1 MRRTI
6 VGALLACSL
15 VLPGAAGAQDW
26 PARPIT
32 MVVPFAA
39 GGPIDVVARIITPR
53 MSELLGQQLVV
64 DNIPG
69 AGGMVGAS
77 RVSKTS
83 PDGYTI
89 LLGNQGTHTYN
100 QFIYKNPL
108 YNPVTAFAPGGLVV
122 SNTKVLVVRKDL
134 PVKTLPEF
142 VAYAKANQAQMSY
155 GSAGGGSATH
165 IGCVLLNAKMG
176 TNIVHVPYRGAGPA
190 MQDLMAGRID
200 FMCDIVSTALAQI
213 RGDTVRAIATMS
225 TSRVAVLPD
234 LPTAL
239 EQGLPDV
246 DADGWN
252 GFFFPKGTPEAII
265 ARVNA
270 ATTETLDTPV
280 VRKRIED
287 LGLFVPK
294 AEERGSDFL
303 AKLVMSELDKWG
315 PPIKAAGVSAD

>member
-176 TNIVHVPYRGAGPA
+176 TNIIHVPYRGAGPA

-303 AKLVMSELDKWG
+303 AKLVVSELDKWG